1 MRGRVLHYDEI
12 AASGL
17 ISGDDGNRYAFTR
30 GDLMGAVRS
39 VSPGSEVD
47 FRIEETSAREVF
59 VQAAPAEGKSRI
71 AAALLAFFL
80 GLFGVHKFYL
90 GRRTAGLVMLLCG
103 TLGWL
108 LVLPGMA
115 IAIIAFIEF
124 IIYLV
129 KTDQDFQREYV
140 AGRRAWF

>member
-1 MRGRVLHYDEI
+1 MRGKVLHYDDV

-30 GDLMGAVRS
+30 GDLMGSARS
-39 VSPGSEVD
+39 ASPGTDVD
-47 FRIEETSAREVF
+47 FRIDAGTARDVF
-59 VQAAPAEGKSRI
+59 LQIAPAEGKSRI

-80 GLFGVHKFYL
+80 GVFGVHKFYL
-90 GRRTAGLVMLLCG
+90 GRRSAGIIMLVCG

-108 LVLPGMA
+108 LVLPGML

-124 IIYLV
+124 VIYLV

-140 AGRRAWF
+140 AGDKAWF